1 MSATE
6 RRQPLEELTAA
17 LAQLAQACDR
27 NDVERI
33 RKIMVEQQTA
43 YQPSSEIFDQF
54 WSEEDALD
62 EAAEKAV
69 PDQRRLTLVHG

>member
-6 RRQPLEELTAA
+6 RRQPLDELTAA
-17 LAQLAQACDR
+17 LVQLAQACDR
-27 NDVERI
+27 NDVDRI

-43 YQPSSEIFDQF
+43 YQPTSEIFDQF
-54 WSEEDALD
+54 WSEDDAQD
-62 EAAEKAV
+62 AAAEKAA